1 VVEVPDDANAVRL
14 AGMEGVPVE
23 QLSSRLRLAYREL
36 AEVIAAMPRRTQ
48 A

>member
-1 VVEVPDDANAVRL
+1 
-14 AGMEGVPVE
+14 MEGLPVE

-36 AEVIAAMPRRTQ
+36 TEVIAAVPRRTQ